1 MILIYEESSKE
12 LVDLTGYKGLQ
23 NGKIIDQLE
32 VPSLPSNLSYLQIY
46 DLQVI
51 ANIWEAYDTRGE
63 ITLIFDEE
71 GNFER
76 VETTVG
82 DYVPTPDPE
91 PLDPIEE
98 LELNLY
104 EALAEVYEEQIT
116 AQLDA
121 YEATA
126 AVYEE
131 QMISLLNTYEA
142 IAEMYELI
150 LGGGEANV

>member
-1 MILIYEESSKE
+1 MVFVVIGQNQEIVRTHYFPDELTEEEKE
-12 LVDLTGYKGLQ
+12 GGYLVNQEDL
-23 NGKIIDQLE
+23 
-32 VPSLPSNLSYLQIY
+32 LPSKDGYSVCYNPETEEFYY
-46 DLQVI
+46 REEVI
-51 ANIWEAYDTRGE
+51 EP
-63 ITLIFDEE
+63 EE
-71 GNFER
+71 
-76 VETTVG
+76 
-82 DYVPTPDPE
+82 PE

-104 EALAEVYEEQIT
+104 EALAEVYEGQIT

-131 QMISLLNTYEA
+131 QVIGQLNTYEA

-150 LGGGEANV
+150 FAGGEANV